1 MTIAKTAAGH
11 QVLKDR
17 SASLSARQRRALILI
32 DGQRTLEEVLAA
44 TAPGGVTRAD
54 IETLLALGLVSD
66 EPGDSYPVPLAAGP
80 APAPGRERYMEA
92 YALATQL
99 TAALGRKGSQLNLA
113 VEAAGT
119 LEELQALA
127 PRIREAVGAERFS
140 SLQGLLGQRPD
151 RARGAG
157 L

>member
-11 QVLKDR
+11 QVLKVR

-80 APAPGRERYMEA
+80 APGRERYMQA

-113 VEAAGT
+113 VEAAGS

-127 PRIREAVGAERFS
+127 PRIREAVGGQRFAP
-140 SLQGLLGQRPD
+140 LQQLLG
-151 RARGAG
+151 
-157 L
+157 

>member
-1 MTIAKTAAGH
+1 MTISKTVAGH

-17 SASLSARQRRALILI
+17 SAGLSPRQRRALILI

-66 EPGDSYPVPLAAGP
+66 EPGDSYPVPLA
-80 APAPGRERYMEA
+80 PGTALATPDRERYMQA

-99 TAALGRKGSQLNLA
+99 TSALGRKGSQLNLV
-113 VEAAGT
+113 VEAAGS

-127 PRIREAVGAERFS
+127 PRIRDAVGHERFAP
-140 SLQGLLGQRPD
+140 LERLLR
-151 RARGAG
+151 
-157 L
+157 

>member
-32 DGQRTLEEVLAA
+32 DGQRTLEDVLAA

-66 EPGDSYPVPLAAGP
+66 EPGDSYPVPLATA
-80 APAPGRERYMEA
+80 APAPDRERYMQA

-113 VEAAGT
+113 VEAAGS

-127 PRIREAVGAERFS
+127 PRIREAVGAERFA
-140 SLQGLLGQRPD
+140 SLQGLLG
-151 RARGAG
+151 
-157 L
+157 

>member
-1 MTIAKTAAGH
+1 MTISKTAAGH

-17 SASLSARQRRALILI
+17 SAGLSPRQRAALILI

-54 IETLLALGLVSD
+54 IETLLALGLVAD
-66 EPGDSYPVPLAAGP
+66 EPGDSYPVPLAGG
-80 APAPGRERYMEA
+80 APAATAGRERYVRA

-113 VEAAGT
+113 VEAAGS

-127 PRIREAVGAERFS
+127 PRILQAVGPGRFAP
-140 SLQGLLGQRPD
+140 LQQLLK
-151 RARGAG
+151 
-157 L
+157 